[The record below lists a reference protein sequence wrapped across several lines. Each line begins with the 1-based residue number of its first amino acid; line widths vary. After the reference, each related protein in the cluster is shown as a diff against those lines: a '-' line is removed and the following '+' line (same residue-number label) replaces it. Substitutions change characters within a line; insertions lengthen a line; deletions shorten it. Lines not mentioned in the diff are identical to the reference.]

1 MTATILA
8 LWTGLL
14 GVVPGGAGAA
24 GGAGP
29 VTGVSIESIA
39 DRTEVVIA
47 VDGAVTV
54 RDFMLTEPHRLV
66 IDLSGARHALPG
78 DAYGPVERGGVLAL
92 RSSQFTPDV
101 VRLVFELEQPVGY
114 TLIQSEGEVRVSFLN
129 PSGPFQSWSTAPSI
143 NSVAAAAPPAPLPAA
158 TAPVTSADPGSN
170 PTTSARP
177 PLMGSPRL
185 TGLVR
190 VQTPAQ
196 QQVPRITVSF
206 VDTPIL
212 DVLTTFSEFAG
223 RSIVP
228 GSNVAGLV
236 NAVIRDQAWDDA
248 LDVILQANGLS
259 ARELEN
265 GIIRVDNLQNL
276 VALDSVAPVVT
287 RTFRINYGTAAEV
300 VTVVTPLLS
309 SRGRV
314 APAPATNTV
323 VVTDVDR
330 VLEQIDALI
339 NQLDLRIPQVSI
351 SAKIIFVNRTQI
363 EDFGVVY
370 DLKDSQGNQLNQLT
384 PGGRDTDGDGII
396 DEQVD
401 AGTNVVSL
409 GGSSIAA
416 LGNAT
421 ARVSGATLS
430 ILSTLIVGRYSLLNF
445 VDALQQLSLT
455 DIQASPVL
463 TTVDNR
469 EASVL
474 VGERTPLRIID
485 PGAVAVGEAARAP
498 IATVQLQQTGINLV
512 VTPHITSGDNILLD
526 IRAERSAVEL
536 APGTDVGAIFRTQEA
551 TSRVLLRDGET
562 AVIAGLTVTETTLV
576 REGIPFLMD
585 LPLFGRFFRL
595 TREQEIQRDL
605 MILVTPHIIRDVGN

>member
-14 GVVPGGAGAA
+14 GVVPG
-24 GGAGP
+24 P
-29 VTGVSIESIA
+29 VTGVSIESVA
-39 DRTEVVIA
+39 DRTEVVIS

-54 RDFMLTEPHRLV
+54 RDFVLAEPHRLV
-66 IDLSGARHALPG
+66 IDLHGARHALPG
-78 DAYGPVERGGVLAL
+78 DGYGPVERGGVLAL

-101 VRLVFELEQPVGY
+101 VRLVFELEEPVGY
-114 TLIQSEGEVRVSFLN
+114 TLIQSDGQIRVSFLN
-129 PSGPFQSWSTAPSI
+129 PAGPFQTWSTDGV
-143 NSVAAAAPPAPLPAA
+143 VAAAEPAPVPAA
-158 TAPVTSADPGSN
+158 TAEVTPADPVSN
-170 PTTSARP
+170 PTTNMRP
-177 PLMGSPRL
+177 PLSSSPRI

-190 VQTPAQ
+190 NQIPPQ
-196 QQVPRITVSF
+196 QEVARITVSF
-206 VDTPIL
+206 VDMPIL

-228 GSNVAGLV
+228 GSNVTGLV
-236 NAVIRDQAWDDA
+236 NAVIRDQPWDQA

-259 ARELEN
+259 ARELES

-287 RTFRINYGTAAEV
+287 RTFRINYATAAEV
-300 VTVVTPLLS
+300 VTIVTPLLS

-314 APAPATNTV
+314 APAPATNSI
-323 VVTDVDR
+323 VVTDGER
-330 VLEQIDALI
+330 VLEQIEALI
-339 NQLDLRIPQVSI
+339 NEIDLRIPQVSI

-396 DEQVD
+396 DEEVE
-401 AGTNVVSL
+401 AGTNVISL

-421 ARVSGATLS
+421 ARVTGATLS
-430 ILSTLIVGRYSLLNF
+430 VLSTLILGRFSLLNF
-445 VDALQQLSLT
+445 VDAVQALNLS
-455 DIQASPVL
+455 DIQATPVL
-463 TTVDNR
+463 STVDNR

-474 VGERTPLRIID
+474 VGERTPLRTID
-485 PGAVAVGEAARAP
+485 PGAVAVGQAARAP
-498 IATVQLQQTGINLV
+498 IATVTLQQTGINLV
-512 VTPHITSGDNILLD
+512 VTPHITSDDNILLD
-526 IRAERSAVEL
+526 ILAERSAVEL

-551 TSRVLLRDGET
+551 RSRVLLRDGET
-562 AVIAGLTVTETTLV
+562 AVIAGLTVTETTQA

-595 TREQEIQRDL
+595 TREQEVQRDL
-605 MILVTPHIIRDVGN
+605 MILVTPHIIRGAGN